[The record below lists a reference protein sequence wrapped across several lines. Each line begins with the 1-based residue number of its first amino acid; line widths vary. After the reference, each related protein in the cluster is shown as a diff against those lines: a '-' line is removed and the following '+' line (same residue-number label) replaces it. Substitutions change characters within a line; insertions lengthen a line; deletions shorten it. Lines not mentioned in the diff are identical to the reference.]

1 MPLWQIFHPEDAYT
15 EEDKQ
20 GLAERIVAIHPG
32 LPKFYVVVVFH
43 ALPSHSIYA
52 GGVPQKKFVR
62 LKIDQMARTLPGPIQ
77 RAWWMRKVESA
88 IAPYVTDRGLSSE
101 VQIAELPADLWTFD
115 GLVPPPMESV
125 AEKRWKADNKPS
137 LYSEDDKM
145 PESMKWGPS
154 IFEGR

>member
-1 MPLWQIFHPEDAYT
+1 
-15 EEDKQ
+15 
-20 GLAERIVAIHPG
+20 
-32 LPKFYVVVVFH
+32 
-43 ALPSHSIYA
+43 
-52 GGVPQKKFVR
+52 
-62 LKIDQMARTLPGPIQ
+62 
-77 RAWWMRKVESA
+77 MRKVESA